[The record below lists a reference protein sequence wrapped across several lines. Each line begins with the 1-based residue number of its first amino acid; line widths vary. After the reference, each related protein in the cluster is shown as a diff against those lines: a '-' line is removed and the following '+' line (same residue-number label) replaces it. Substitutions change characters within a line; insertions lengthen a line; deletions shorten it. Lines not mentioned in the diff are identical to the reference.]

1 MSAFLYIIVL
11 QLINFT
17 AFGSPGKTPLGGG
30 PEGLYQNVSG
40 QPSGPK
46 QNGPHSPES
55 EGNVMYEN
63 MPFHRQ
69 GVSSYR

>member
-1 MSAFLYIIVL
+1 M
-11 QLINFT
+11 
-17 AFGSPGKTPLGGG
+17 GSPGKAPLGG
-30 PEGLYQNVSG
+30 EGLYQNVSG
-40 QPSGPK
+40 PPSGLK

-69 GVSSYR
+69 GVSQFG